1 MNFIY
6 RWLMNNKA
14 HSLYWELEGFVETI
28 EKYNLVATGKEKEK
42 PFLSLNDENGEYK
55 IFKTIVDNKTSYNIF
70 IGNLHVRMEISP
82 NEKVYSIHLKKQED
96 KWNFTLGNHGEFDYS
111 HPTTQTFRV
120 FMTYDVPVLNITR
133 AAGDSY
139 ISGTW
144 NKYVYNTLLLLEEN
158 IDGCTDSAQF
168 NENYK

>member
-1 MNFIY
+1 MK
-6 RWLMNNKA
+6 NKS
-14 HSLYWELEGFVETI
+14 HSLYWELEDFIRTI
-28 EKYNLVATGKEKEK
+28 EKYNLIATNKDKEQMI
-42 PFLSLNDENGEYK
+42 LNLNDEDGEYK

-70 IGNLHVRMEISP
+70 IGNLHIRMEISP

-96 KWNFTLGNHGEFDYS
+96 KWNFTLGDHGEFDYS

-139 ISGTW
+139 INGNW
-144 NKYVYNTLLLLEEN
+144 NKYVYNTLLLLEEKI
-158 IDGCTDSAQF
+158 IDCTDTAQF